1 MAHYAFLDADNNVI
15 KVITGRNETDTQ
27 DLPEGYADW
36 ESYYLT
42 NSPYSYAD
50 KCLRTSYNTINNE
63 HILGGTAFRGNF
75 ANVGGTYDV
84 TNDVFIPPKSYDSW
98 VIDETTWTWKAP
110 VDEPDLTD
118 DEIAAGSYY
127 QWNEDTTSWDLI
139 TP

>member
-27 DLPEGYADW
+27 DLPEGYTDW

-50 KCLRTSYNTINNE
+50 RCLRTSYNTIHNE
-63 HILGGTAFRGNF
+63 HRLGGTAFRGNF

-84 TNDVFIPPKSYDSW
+84 TNDVFIPPL
-98 VIDETTWTWKAP
+98 
-110 VDEPDLTD
+110 PDDGEYTL
-118 DEIAAGSYY
+118 
-127 QWNEDTTSWDLI
+127 NESIWDWEEQEQ
-139 TP
+139 